1 MAVKAVLE
9 TLRHVWLTI
18 DELGITAAVVG
29 GLALAFWKHPRATR
43 DVDVMVSVTDAQ
55 LEELVNALVNSG
67 VRLKGEGARVHLG
80 NTDIVQ
86 LEYEP
91 PEAFVDVPLDLLI
104 ARSQYAREALQRS
117 ITVTLEQLGLA
128 IRVLGCEDLI
138 INKLLAGRIIDLA
151 DAAAL
156 VRANIGSLD
165 MEYLKDKV
173 DQLQLSRQLRKIWEE
188 ACPGEPFP

>member
-1 MAVKAVLE
+1 MAVRAVLD

-18 DELGITAAVVG
+18 EELDITAAVVG

-55 LEELVNALVNSG
+55 LEELVSALVNTG
-67 VRLKGEGARVHLG
+67 VRLKSEGARVHLG

-104 ARSQYAREALQRS
+104 ARSPYARDALQRS
-117 ITVTLEQLGLA
+117 IAVTSEQLGFA

-138 INKLLAGRIIDLA
+138 INKLLAARMIDLA

-165 MEYLKDKV
+165 MRYLKDKV
-173 DQLQLSRQLRKIWEE
+173 DQLQLSRQLRQIWEE
-188 ACPGEPFP
+188 AFPGEPLP